1 MLPMVEHEGAYYASH
16 SICCSCHRRDLSFRA
31 LANAWA
37 LDWQIDAKYCYG
49 DTKGRARPIAPP
61 ARIMTSS
68 IRSSPARKPPGTRTP
83 RSECSMAGRDD
94 VNTYMMGFG
103 AVDGCQ

>member
-1 MLPMVEHEGAYYASH
+1 MLPMVEHEGADYASH
-16 SICCSCHRRDLSFRA
+16 SIRCRRHRRDLSAGF
-31 LANAWA
+31 ANAWA

-49 DTKGRARPIAPP
+49 DTNGPGQAYRATCKDHDQFDSILACEK
-61 ARIMTSS
+61 AAGDENAAERI
-68 IRSSPARKPPGTRTP
+68 R
-83 RSECSMAGRDD
+83 MAGRDD

>member
-1 MLPMVEHEGAYYASH
+1 MPRIASVAAVTAV
-16 SICCSCHRRDLSFRA
+16 ICLAGF
-31 LANAWA
+31 ANAWA

-49 DTKGRARPIAPP
+49 DTNGPGQAYRATCKDHDQFDSILACEK
-61 ARIMTSS
+61 AAGDENAAERI
-68 IRSSPARKPPGTRTP
+68 R
-83 RSECSMAGRDD
+83 MAGRDD

>member
-1 MLPMVEHEGAYYASH
+1 MLPTVEHEGAYYASH
-16 SICCSCHRRDLSFRA
+16 RIRCRHRGRDLSGRPRQCR
-31 LANAWA
+31 A

-49 DTKGRARPIAPP
+49 DTNGPGQAYRATCKDHDQFDSILACEK
-61 ARIMTSS
+61 AAGDENAAERI
-68 IRSSPARKPPGTRTP
+68 R
-83 RSECSMAGRDD
+83 MAGRDD